1 MNSRERVMM
10 AINHQEPDRVPVDL
24 GATIVTTIV
33 RIAYQNLR
41 HYLGMQPDPDP
52 VISHV
57 QMDTVYPMED
67 FFRHYQVDFRAVHMK
82 SSWEFKPKWMPDDSF
97 YDEFGVRWKKA
108 SYYYD
113 AVERPLASAETI
125 QDIENFDWPD
135 PYDHGRVEGLR
146 QEAQYLHDHA
156 DYAIIADIMCGGPF
170 EQACILRGYQD
181 FLVDL
186 HWNPKFA
193 EYLLDKI
200 TELDV
205 ALWETF
211 LGEVGDY
218 IQIAA
223 QGDDVGMQD
232 RMYVKPDMYRKF
244 VRPRQQKLFDSIH
257 ANSAAKVFYHTCG
270 SVYPVIGDFIDMG
283 VEILNPVQRGAAQ
296 MDIVTLKREF
306 GSDITFFGGGI
317 DVQYTL
323 SFASLKELEDDVKRT
338 LDIMA
343 PGGGF
348 VFVPSHNIQADIE
361 PERVDTVYQTVLKHR
376 LP

>member
-1 MNSRERVMM
+1 M
-10 AINHQEPDRVPVDL
+10 VPVDL

-41 HYLGMQPDPDP
+41 QYLGMAPDPAP

-67 FFRHYQVDFRAVHMK
+67 FFQHYQVDFRAVHMK
-82 SSWEFKPKWMPDDSF
+82 SSWEFKPRWMPDDSF

-108 SYYYD
+108 AYYYD
-113 AVERPLASAETI
+113 AVERPLGKAETI
-125 QDIENFDWPD
+125 QDIDNFPWPD
-135 PYDHGRVEGLR
+135 PYDRGRVEGLR
-146 QEAQYLHDHA
+146 EEARHLCENTE
-156 DYAIIADIMCGGPF
+156 YAIIADIMCGGPF

-186 HWNPKFA
+186 HWNPQFA

-200 TELDV
+200 TELDC
-205 ALWETF
+205 ALWEMF

-232 RMYVKPDMYRKF
+232 RMYIKPDMYRKF
-244 VRPRQQKLFDSIH
+244 VKPRQKKLFDVIH
-257 ANSAAKVFYHTCG
+257 AKSNARVFYHSCG
-270 SVYPVIGDFIDMG
+270 SVYPVIGDFAEIG
-283 VEILNPVQRGAAQ
+283 VDILNPVQRGAAQ
-296 MDIVTLKREF
+296 MDIETLKREF
-306 GSDITFFGGGI
+306 GRDLSFFGGGI

-323 SFASLKELEDDVKRT
+323 PFASLDELADDVIRT

-348 VFVPSHNIQADIE
+348 IFVPSHNIQADIE
-361 PERVDTVYQTVLKHR
+361 PERVDTVYRTVLEQRAYPLKTR
-376 LP
+376 